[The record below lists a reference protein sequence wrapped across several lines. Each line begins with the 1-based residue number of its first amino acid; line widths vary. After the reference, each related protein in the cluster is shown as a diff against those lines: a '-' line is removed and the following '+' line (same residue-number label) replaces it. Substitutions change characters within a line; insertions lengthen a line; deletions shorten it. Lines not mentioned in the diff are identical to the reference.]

1 MEKCYVR
8 GVLDEGFGKEV
19 SNREREAARLPAL
32 RSDAA
37 QGAHPQA
44 SGLRPH
50 SLISDRAPQRHVS
63 RGRLQVRGLFD
74 STNLLV
80 STPPPFSPPPSP
92 SPNTSIYASVIY
104 RQIVCLLPHGLT
116 SSGLS

>member
-44 SGLRPH
+44 PQASGPVKTLPIQTH
-50 SLISDRAPQRHVS
+50 S
-63 RGRLQVRGLFD
+63 GRL
-74 STNLLV
+74 TN
-80 STPPPFSPPPSP
+80 
-92 SPNTSIYASVIY
+92 IYDD
-104 RQIVCLLPHGLT
+104 LG
-116 SSGLS
+116 